1 MDQERIKRLD
11 LLGGLGAGVLGA
23 GLALL
28 FAQWL
33 APFAIPVLILGIG
46 AHGWAMYHK
55 GCLERREGL
64 TLPRWTSAAEGI
76 CWILLGLLV
85 VYIAQSLFSRPGS

>member
-11 LLGGLGAGVLGA
+11 ILGGFGAGVLGA

-33 APFAIPVLILGIG
+33 APFAIPALILGIG
-46 AHGWAMYHK
+46 THAWAMYHK
-55 GCLERREGL
+55 GRLERREGL
-64 TLPRWTSAAEGI
+64 TLPRWTIAAEGI